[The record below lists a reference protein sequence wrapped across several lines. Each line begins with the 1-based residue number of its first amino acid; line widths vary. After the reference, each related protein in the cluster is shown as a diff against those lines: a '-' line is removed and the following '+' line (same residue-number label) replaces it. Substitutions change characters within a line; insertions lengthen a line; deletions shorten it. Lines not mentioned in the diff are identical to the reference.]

1 MSRIA
6 KILNTYTN
14 EQGDPEIHFV
24 DDLGFEYTLE
34 YRVEWI
40 LAYFSCGGGH
50 PHYGELSHFEEHEL
64 YAFCERALDLPIN
77 PHFLIYVNAD
87 FMRWKA
93 VVELE
98 DAN

>member
-1 MSRIA
+1 MSLIA

-24 DDLGFEYTLE
+24 DDLGKEYTL
-34 YRVEWI
+34 
-40 LAYFSCGGGH
+40 AYGLEHIIKYFDGH
-50 PHYGELSHFEEHEL
+50 PRAEFEEVDRINLEDYFKYGL
-64 YAFCERALDLPIN
+64 GGEIN
-77 PHFLIYVNAD
+77 PHFKRYIGAD
-87 FMRWKA
+87 IMNWRA